1 MMPRASSLTARPTA
15 RTLSR
20 RLAVALS
27 LPLVAAALM
36 AARPAHAADDSLF
49 QDLGGQP
56 GLTRLVN
63 DFVPRL
69 TRDDRLQPFFGKVN
83 VAHIEESLGQLLCQV
98 TGGPCEYEGPAMD
111 VAHQDLEIRTKDF
124 NALVEVLE
132 RTMDDEGIPFAV
144 QRRLLA
150 RLAPLHRQ
158 IVNTP

>member
-1 MMPRASSLTARPTA
+1 MTTRASSPTA
-15 RTLSR
+15 RLAARPLAR
-20 RLAVALS
+20 RWALALS
-27 LPLVAAALM
+27 LPLVVAALA

-69 TRDDRLQPFFGKVN
+69 ARDERLKPFFGKVD
-83 VAHIEESLGQLLCQV
+83 VAHLEKSLAQQFCDV
-98 TGGPCEYEGPAMD
+98 TGGPCQYEGPDMD

-132 RTMDDEGIPFAV
+132 QTMDDEGIPFAV

-150 RLAPLHRQ
+150 RLAPMHRQ